1 MSIKRIILVIVIA
14 ALLASFFIFDLNQ
27 YLTLE
32 SLKSNQQALASY
44 IEANWLVAFVGYFLL
59 YTVATALSVP
69 GAAIL
74 TLAAGALFGFAW
86 GLLLASFAS
95 SIGATLAFLTSRFL
109 LRGWVK
115 KTFSK
120 KLESI
125 DKGIEKDGAFYL
137 LSLRLVPIFPFFVIN
152 LVMGVTSIKTLTY
165 YWVSQVG
172 MLIGTA
178 VYVNAG
184 TQLVEIT
191 SLSDIVSG
199 DLILSFVLLGLFPL
213 VAKFILAALKR
224 RRVYK
229 GWNKPDKF
237 DRNLVV
243 IGAGSAGLVTAY
255 IAAAIKSSVTLVEK
269 HKMGGDCLN
278 TGCVPSKSLLHASK
292 LANVHHTSHRAGVN
306 YPAPNIDFG
315 AVMEK
320 VHSVIKSIEP
330 HDSVE
335 RYESLGVDVKI
346 GSATIVSPWQI
357 DIQTPNGTQSLT
369 TRNIVIAT
377 GARAFVPDIP
387 GLKDIDYLTADNL
400 WDLRQQPQHLIVL
413 GGGPIGCELSQAFAR
428 LGSKVT
434 QIEQDSQLLTKE
446 DADAAVYLQEQLG
459 KDGVD
464 VRLNT
469 KAIAVET
476 TATDSGEQ
484 SNQLIVEHEGKQ
496 SSIGFDKILVAVG
509 RQANLSGFGL
519 EQLGIE
525 TDRTIVTNELLQ
537 TKYPN
542 ILAAG
547 DVAGPYQF
555 THTASHQAWYAAVNA
570 LFSPFKTFKV
580 DYSVIPWATFTEP
593 EIATVG
599 LNEKAAKQQ
608 NVEYEVTQ
616 YDIGGLDR
624 ALADDHARGFVKV
637 LTKPGKDK
645 ILGATI
651 VGANAGEL
659 LAEFV
664 LAMKHGL
671 GLNKLLGTIHIYPT
685 MAEANK
691 NVAGTWKREHAP
703 QKLLAMV
710 ERFHTWR
717 RS

>member
-1 MSIKRIILVIVIA
+1 MNSKRTILVIIIA
-14 ALLASFFIFDLNQ
+14 ALIASFFIFDLNQ

-32 SLKSNQQALASY
+32 SLKSNQQSLAEY
-44 IEANWLVAFVGYFLL
+44 IDANWLVAFIAYLVIY
-59 YTVATALSVP
+59 AAAAALSVP

-74 TLAAGALFGFAW
+74 TIGAGALFGFGW

-95 SIGATLAFLTSRFL
+95 SIGATLAFLVSRFL
-109 LRGWVK
+109 LRNWVK
-115 KTFSK
+115 RTFST

-125 DKGIEKDGAFYL
+125 DKGMEKDGAFYL
-137 LSLRLVPIFPFFVIN
+137 LSLRLVPLFPFFIIN
-152 LVMGVTSIKTLTY
+152 LVMGVTAIKTWTY
-165 YWVSQVG
+165 YWVSQLG

-184 TQLVEIT
+184 TQLVEINQ
-191 SLSDIVSG
+191 LSDIVSG
-199 DLILSFVLLGLFPL
+199 DLILSFILLGLFPIL
-213 VAKFILAALKR
+213 AKFMLAALQQ

-229 GWNKPDKF
+229 GWIKPKKF

-243 IGAGSAGLVTAY
+243 IGAGAAGLVTAY
-255 IAAAIKSSVTLVEK
+255 IAAAVKSSVTLVEK

-292 LANVHHTSHRAGVN
+292 LAHIQHISQNAGVT
-306 YPAPNIDFG
+306 YDAPKVDFK
-315 AVMEK
+315 AVMKK
-320 VHSVIKSIEP
+320 VHSVIAAIEP

-335 RYESLGVDVKI
+335 RYESLGVKVEI
-346 GSATIVSPWQI
+346 GNATIVSPWQV
-357 DIQTPNGTQSLT
+357 DIQTEDGLQSLT

-377 GARAFVPDIP
+377 GAHAFVPDIP
-387 GLKDIDYLTADNL
+387 GLKEIDYLTADNL
-400 WDLRQQPQHLIVL
+400 WDLEEQPKRMIVL

-428 LGSKVT
+428 LGTKVT
-434 QIEQDSQLLTKE
+434 QIERDDQLLSKEDPDAAAYLQSQLE
-446 DADAAVYLQEQLG
+446 

-464 VRLNT
+464 LRLNT
-469 KAIAVET
+469 NALAVE
-476 TATDSGEQ
+476 SG
-484 SNQLIVEHEGKQ
+484 LEGK
-496 SSIGFDKILVAVG
+496 SLMVEYDGKKELIPFDKILVAVG
-509 RQANLSGFGL
+509 REANLSGFGL
-519 EQLGIE
+519 EELGIE
-525 TDRTIVTNELLQ
+525 TERTIITNELLQ

-570 LFSPFKTFKV
+570 LFRPFKTFKV
-580 DYSVIPWATFTEP
+580 DYRVIPWATFSEP

-608 NVEYEVTQ
+608 NIEYEVTR

-637 LTKPGKDK
+637 LTKPNKDK

-664 LAMKHGL
+664 LAMKYNL
-671 GLNKLLGTIHIYPT
+671 GLNKILGTIHIYPT

-691 NVAGTWKREHAP
+691 YVAGNWKRAHAP
-703 QKLLAMV
+703 QRLLAFV
-710 ERFHTWR
+710 ERFHSWR
-717 RS
+717 RK

>member
-1 MSIKRIILVIVIA
+1 MNSKRAILVIVIA
-14 ALLASFFIFDLNQ
+14 ALIASFFVFDLNQ

-32 SLKSNQQALASY
+32 SLKSNQQDLAQY
-44 IEANWLVAFVGYFLL
+44 IEANWLVAFVGYLVI
-59 YTVATALSVP
+59 YAAATALSVP

-74 TLAAGALFGFAW
+74 TLGAGALFGFGW

-95 SIGATLAFLTSRFL
+95 SIGATLAFLASRFL
-109 LRGWVK
+109 LRDWVK
-115 KTFSK
+115 STFSK

-137 LSLRLVPIFPFFVIN
+137 LSLRLVPIFPFFIIN
-152 LVMGVTSIKTLTY
+152 LVMGVTGIKTWTY
-165 YWVSQVG
+165 YWVSQLG

-184 TQLVEIT
+184 TQLVEINQ
-191 SLSDIVSG
+191 LSDIIST
-199 DLILSFVLLGLFPL
+199 DLILSFVLLGIFPIL
-213 VAKFILAALKR
+213 AKFILSALQQ

-229 GWNKPDKF
+229 GWKKPKKF

-255 IAAAIKSSVTLVEK
+255 IAAAIKSKVTLVER

-278 TGCVPSKSLLHASK
+278 TGCVPSKSILHASK
-292 LANVHHTSHRAGVN
+292 LAHIHHTSQNAGVT
-306 YPAPNIDFG
+306 YDAPKIDFK
-315 AVMEK
+315 AVMNK

-335 RYESLGVDVKI
+335 RYESLGVNVAI
-346 GSATIVSPWQI
+346 GNATIVSPWQV
-357 DIQTPNGTQSLT
+357 DIQTENGIESLT

-400 WDLRQQPQHLIVL
+400 WEITEQPKRMIVL
-413 GGGPIGCELSQAFAR
+413 GGGPIGCELSQAFGR
-428 LGSKVT
+428 LGTHVT
-434 QIEQDSQLLTKE
+434 QIERGDQVLSKE
-446 DADAAVYLQEQLG
+446 DPDAAKHLQTQLE
-459 KDGVD
+459 KDGID
-464 VRLNT
+464 LRLNT
-469 KAIAVET
+469 SAMAVET
-476 TATDSGEQ
+476 ASEG
-484 SNQLIVEHEGKQ
+484 NVLVVEFEGTEER
-496 SSIGFDKILVAVG
+496 IPFDKILVAVG
-509 RQANLSGFGL
+509 RQANLTGFGL
-519 EQLGIE
+519 EKLGIE
-525 TDRTIVTNELLQ
+525 TDRTVVTNDFLQ

-570 LFSPFKTFKV
+570 LFRPFKIFKV
-580 DYSVIPWATFTEP
+580 DYSVIPWATFAEP

-599 LNEKAAKQQ
+599 LNEMSAKQQ
-608 NVEYEVTQ
+608 GIEVEVTR

-671 GLNKLLGTIHIYPT
+671 GLNKILGTIHIYPT

-691 NVAGTWKREHAP
+691 NAAGNWKKDHAP
-703 QKLLAMV
+703 QKVLAFL

-717 RS
+717 RK

>member
-1 MSIKRIILVIVIA
+1 MNSKRTILVVIIA
-14 ALLASFFIFDLNQ
+14 ALIASFFILDLNQ

-32 SLKSNQQALASY
+32 SLKSNQQDLAQY
-44 IEANWLVAFVGYFLL
+44 INANWLVAFIGYLL
-59 YTVATALSVP
+59 IYAVATALSVP

-74 TLAAGALFGFAW
+74 TLGAGALFGFGW

-95 SIGATLAFLTSRFL
+95 SIGATLAFLASRFL
-109 LRGWVK
+109 LRDWVK
-115 KTFSK
+115 NTFSK

-137 LSLRLVPIFPFFVIN
+137 LSLRLVPIFPFFIIN
-152 LVMGVTSIKTLTY
+152 LVMGVTSIKTWTY
-165 YWVSQVG
+165 YWVSQLG

-178 VYVNAG
+178 VFVNAG
-184 TQLVEIT
+184 TQLVEINQ
-191 SLSDIVSG
+191 LSDILSS
-199 DLILSFVLLGLFPL
+199 DLILSFVLLGIFPIL
-213 VAKFILAALKR
+213 AKFILSALQQ

-229 GWNKPDKF
+229 GWKKPQKF

-255 IAAAIKSSVTLVEK
+255 IAAAIKSKVTLVER

-292 LANVHHTSHRAGVN
+292 LAHIHHTSQNAGVT
-306 YPAPNIDFG
+306 YDAPKVDFK
-315 AVMEK
+315 AVMNK

-335 RYESLGVDVKI
+335 RYESLGVNVAI
-346 GSATIVSPWQI
+346 GSATIVSPWQV
-357 DIQTPNGTQSLT
+357 DIQTEDGVQSLT

-400 WDLRQQPQHLIVL
+400 WEIQEQPKRMIVL
-413 GGGPIGCELSQAFAR
+413 GGGPIGCELSQAFGR
-428 LGSKVT
+428 LGTHVT
-434 QIEQDSQLLTKE
+434 QIERGAQVLSKE
-446 DADAAVYLQEQLG
+446 DPDAALHLQTQLE
-459 KDGVD
+459 KDGID
-464 VRLNT
+464 LRLNT
-469 KAIAVET
+469 SAIAVET
-476 TATDSGEQ
+476 TSEG
-484 SNQLIVEHEGKQ
+484 NVLLVEFAGKEER
-496 SSIGFDKILVAVG
+496 IPFDKILVAVG
-509 RQANLSGFGL
+509 RQANLTGFGL
-519 EQLGIE
+519 EKLGIE
-525 TDRTIVTNELLQ
+525 TDRTVITNDFLQ

-570 LFSPFKTFKV
+570 LFRPFKIFKV
-580 DYSVIPWATFTEP
+580 DYSVIPWATFAEP

-599 LNEKAAKQQ
+599 LNEVSAKQQ
-608 NVEYEVTQ
+608 GIEVEVTR

-691 NVAGTWKREHAP
+691 NVAGNWKRDHAP
-703 QKLLAMV
+703 QKVLAFL

-717 RS
+717 RK

>member
-1 MSIKRIILVIVIA
+1 MNSKRIILVVVIA
-14 ALLASFFIFDLNQ
+14 ALIASFFVFDLNQ

-32 SLKSNQQALASY
+32 SLKSNQQDLAQY
-44 IEANWLVAFVGYFLL
+44 IQANWLVAFIAYLVIYA
-59 YTVATALSVP
+59 TATALSVP

-74 TLAAGALFGFAW
+74 TLGAGALFGFGW

-95 SIGATLAFLTSRFL
+95 SIGATLAFLASRFL
-109 LRGWVK
+109 LRDWVK
-115 KTFSK
+115 NTFSK

-125 DKGIEKDGAFYL
+125 DKGIERDGAFYL
-137 LSLRLVPIFPFFVIN
+137 LSLRLVPLFPFFIIN

-184 TQLVEIT
+184 TQLVEINQ
-191 SLSDIVSG
+191 LSDIISG
-199 DLILSFVLLGLFPL
+199 DLILSFVLLGIFPL
-213 VAKFILAALKR
+213 LAKFMLSALQQ

-229 GWNKPDKF
+229 GWKKPKKF
-237 DRNLVV
+237 DRNMVV
-243 IGAGSAGLVTAY
+243 IGAGAAGLVTAY
-255 IAAAIKSSVTLVEK
+255 IAAAVKSSVTLVEK

-292 LANVHHTSHRAGVN
+292 LAHIHHTSQNVGVN
-306 YPAPNIDFG
+306 YAAPKIDFA
-315 AVMEK
+315 AVMNK

-335 RYESLGVDVKI
+335 RYESLGVKVVI

-357 DIQTPNGTQSLT
+357 DIQTEDGVQSLT

-377 GARAFVPDIP
+377 GARAFVPNIP
-387 GLKDIDYLTADNL
+387 GLKEIDYLTADNL
-400 WDLRQQPQHLIVL
+400 WEIREQPKRLVVL

-428 LGSKVT
+428 LGTQVT
-434 QIEQDSQLLTKE
+434 QVEQGVQILSKE
-446 DADAAVYLQEQLG
+446 DPDAAKLLQIQLE

-464 VRLNT
+464 LRLNT
-469 KAIAVET
+469 SAV
-476 TATDSGEQ
+476 G
-484 SNQLIVEHEGKQ
+484 VE
-496 SSIGFDKILVAVG
+496 SSSDGHVLLVEFAGQQQRIPFDKILVAVG
-509 RQANLSGFGL
+509 RQANLTGFGL
-519 EQLGIE
+519 EKLGIE
-525 TDRTIVTNELLQ
+525 TDRTVITNDFLQ

-570 LFSPFKTFKV
+570 LFRPFKTFKV
-580 DYSVIPWATFTEP
+580 DYSVIPWATFAEP

-599 LNEKAAKQQ
+599 LNETSAKQQ
-608 NVEYEVTQ
+608 GIEVEVTR

-637 LTKPGKDK
+637 LTSPGKDK

-651 VGANAGEL
+651 VGASAGEL

-691 NVAGTWKREHAP
+691 NVAGNWKKAHAP
-703 QKLLAMV
+703 QKILALL

-717 RS
+717 RG